1 MTYIERFE
9 STKIPNLQR
18 IPKNVFADDNVKG
31 IELVRAGF
39 YVALSALT
47 TARTISSR
55 LDMPIFKL
63 SDGLSCQR

>member
-39 YVALSALT
+39 YVALSA
-47 TARTISSR
+47 RTISSR